1 MRQKTNAPSE
11 IYSIELETEIINTI
25 VEFGY
30 FDYAKKLITAN
41 DFFFDGTRMLF
52 EEMNQMYVNSTD
64 ISKGSLTIASINKKF
79 ESVWKA
85 DGFKFRGSNST
96 FEQFLESCK
105 ELKRLSMTRL
115 SIEFL
120 EKSAKIIERGEPS
133 EFVEYL
139 GFFKDMIE
147 TESEQEL
154 VKTNKEV
161 IVSTVSDIQKAKLN
175 VSQGKTAGLK
185 TGINNDLF
193 DQVYNDEVVLIAGR
207 PGMGKS
213 IVGVELLRSFSKQYP
228 SMFFSLEMKANSL
241 MNRLISGTIESEN
254 LSYSKLKSGRITDQQ
269 LHAINTEAVTELQ
282 NLPIFWYDEDDRD
295 IETISQVAEMYV
307 KKHGVKVLI
316 IDYVQL
322 VEDKS
327 LGRNQF
333 DEYIKNT
340 QISIKF
346 KKLQKRLGIPIILL
360 AQLSRESEKRKGD
373 EKKPMISDIRSTGQF
388 EQDASRIIGLY
399 RPDYY
404 GRTADPENH
413 IDNYELNLG
422 VLKSRDGSVGDI
434 TMYCDVRTS
443 KLRNKY
449 SELNINRFDSTQLE
463 QLSEFDLARQ
473 SHASNSILSQVK
485 PGF

>member
-1 MRQKTNAPSE
+1 MRQKTNATSE
-11 IYSIELETEIINTI
+11 IYNLELETEIINTI

-52 EEMNQMYVNSTD
+52 EEMNQMYVNSTA
-64 ISKGSLTIASINKKF
+64 ISKGSLTISSINKKF

-120 EKSAKIIERGEPS
+120 EKSAKIIERGEPN

-161 IVSTVSDIQKAKLN
+161 IISTVSDIQKAKLN

-185 TGINNDLF
+185 TGINNPLF
-193 DQVYNDEVVLIAGR
+193 DQVYNDEVILIAGR

-213 IVGVELLRSFSKQYP
+213 IVGMELARYFSKQAPVLAY
-228 SMFFSLEMKANSL
+228 SLEMKANSL

-254 LSYSKLKSGRITDQQ
+254 LSYSKLKSGRITDSQ

-282 NLPIFWYDEDDRD
+282 KLPIFWYDEDDRD

-307 KKHGVKVLI
+307 KKHGVKALI

-449 SELNINRFDSTQLE
+449 SDLNINRLDNSQPE

-473 SHASNSILSQVK
+473 SHASNSVLSQVR
-485 PGF
+485 PAF

>member
-52 EEMNQMYVNSTD
+52 EEMNQMYVNSTA

-120 EKSAKIIERGEPS
+120 EKSAKIIERGDPN

-147 TESEQEL
+147 AESEQEL

-161 IVSTVSDIQKAKLN
+161 IISTVSDIQKAKLN

-185 TGINNDLF
+185 TGINNPLF
-193 DQVYNDEVVLIAGR
+193 DQVYNDEVILIAGR

-213 IVGVELLRSFSKQYP
+213 IVGIELLRVFSSQKP
-228 SMFFSLEMKANSL
+228 TLFFSLEMKANSL
-241 MNRLISGTIESEN
+241 MNRLISGTIESE
-254 LSYSKLKSGRITDQQ
+254 SIEYSKIKSGNITESQ
-269 LHAINTEAVTELQ
+269 LHKINTEAITELQ
-282 NLPIFWYDEDDRD
+282 GLPIFWYDSDDRD
-295 IETISQVAEMYV
+295 IETICQVCELYV
-307 KKHGVKVLI
+307 KKYGVGSIV

-322 VEDKS
+322 IEDKS
-327 LGRNQF
+327 LFRVSPDSTDKHTSVSN
-333 DEYIKNT
+333 KL
-340 QISIKF
+340 
-346 KKLQKRLGIPIILL
+346 KKLQKRLEIPLIELS
-360 AQLSRESEKRKGD
+360 QLNRDVEKRKGD
-373 EKKPMISDIRSTGQF
+373 EKKPVISDIRSSGQY

-443 KLRNKY
+443 KLRNKF
-449 SELNINRFDSTQLE
+449 SELNINRFDNTQTE

-473 SHASNSILSQVK
+473 SHANNSVLSQVT
-485 PGF
+485 PAF